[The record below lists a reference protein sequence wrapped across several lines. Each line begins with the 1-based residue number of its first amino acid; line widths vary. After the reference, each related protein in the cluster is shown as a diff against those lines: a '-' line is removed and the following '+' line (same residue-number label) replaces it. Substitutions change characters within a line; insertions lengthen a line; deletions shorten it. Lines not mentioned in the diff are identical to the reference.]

1 MEAPGDNP
9 GVMIKVNHQ
18 IDLGEHGQLAVAA
31 QHPGALTFDVK
42 GNKWVD
48 VLHRTNWSALPAPML
63 PLQSTPVRLPNPPT
77 VGHWRVGQQVWATQ
91 PSAAALGWVCV
102 AAGWPGQWLAIA
114 GATLAHEEP

>member
-1 MEAPGDNP
+1 MHVCNTP
-9 GVMIKVNHQ
+9 VR
-18 IDLGEHGQLAVAA
+18 
-31 QHPGALTFDVK
+31 
-42 GNKWVD
+42 
-48 VLHRTNWSALPAPML
+48 HRHML